1 MIPDWEAMNEGSTM
15 MIRPRRAVASV
26 LMALLLLT
34 QAAPITRAQSG
45 PLYFPA
51 TGHLLTD
58 DQGLLSFW
66 RAHDGERL
74 LGFPITEASADA
86 GGTAQYFE
94 RGRLEQQ
101 IDPASG
107 ASVVRTAAVGSEY
120 AQALWRRFAPAPPRK
135 AAANEQVFDSTGH
148 TLREPFLSFWR
159 AGGGLEFFGAPISE
173 AIWEMTARGQQE
185 VQYFERA
192 RLERDPARAGTPEE
206 VRVSDLGRALALLR
220 GQDLAPVDNYLG
232 AETYGPGVPLAPDH
246 GPLVPPPTAVPTAA
260 PLPTRIP
267 APAEVPPAT
276 QPAPR
281 PAGGAKSIV
290 VNLSDQW
297 MYAYEGQNQVF
308 DAPVSTGRDGMQTP
322 TGTFSIYA
330 KLKVQTMD
338 GVTDGEKWVVPN
350 VPNVMYFNGGVA
362 LHGTYWHN
370 RFGTGARL
378 SHGCVN
384 LPLRAASWLYD
395 WAPMGTVVK
404 VTY

>member
-1 MIPDWEAMNEGSTM
+1 MNERSTM
-15 MIRPRRAVASV
+15 MIRPRRAIAG
-26 LMALLLLT
+26 LLIALLLLA
-34 QAAPITRAQSG
+34 QAAPITRAQSS
-45 PLYFPA
+45 PLYFPT
-51 TGHLLTD
+51 TGHYLTD
-58 DQGLLSFW
+58 DQGFLSFW

-74 LGFPITEASADA
+74 LGFPIAEASVGADGA
-86 GGTAQYFE
+86 TQYFT

-101 IDPASG
+101 LDPAGG
-107 ASVVRTAAVGSEY
+107 AAVVRTGAVGSEY

-135 AAANEQVFDSTGH
+135 AATNEQVFASTGH

-159 AGGGLEFFGAPISE
+159 AAGGLEFFGAPISE
-173 AIWEMTARGQQE
+173 ATWEMTARGQQE

-192 RLERDPARAGTPEE
+192 RLERNAGSDATDD
-206 VRVSDLGRALALLR
+206 VQVSDLGRALALLR
-220 GQDLAPVDNYLG
+220 GQDIAPVANDLG
-232 AETYGPGVPLAPDH
+232 AETYGPDAPVTPDQ
-246 GPLVPPPTAVPTAA
+246 GPLVIEPTAAPTAVPA
-260 PLPTRIP
+260 PPSVQLPP
-267 APAEVPPAT
+267 VGVPPSTQPVA

-281 PAGGAKSIV
+281 PRSSSGTKSIV

-297 MYAYEGQNQVF
+297 MYAYEGETQVF
-308 DAPVSTGRDGMQTP
+308 DAPVSTGRDGMETP

-338 GVTDGEKWVVPN
+338 GVLDGKKWVVPN
-350 VPNVMYFNGGVA
+350 VPNVMYINGGVA

-395 WAPMGTVVK
+395 WAPMGTTVR

>member
-1 MIPDWEAMNEGSTM
+1 MNEGSTM
-15 MIRPRRAVASV
+15 LIRPRRAITAL
-26 LMALLLLT
+26 LMALLLLA
-34 QAAPITRAQSG
+34 QAAPLARAQSG

-51 TGHLLTD
+51 TGHFLTD
-58 DQGLLSFW
+58 DQGMLSFW

-74 LGFPITEASADA
+74 LGFPIAEASVTE
-86 GGTAQYFE
+86 GGAMQYFE

-101 IDPASG
+101 LDSASG
-107 ASVVRTAAVGSEY
+107 TSVVSTAAVGSEY

-135 AAANEQVFDSTGH
+135 GATNEQIFASTGH

-159 AGGGLEFFGAPISE
+159 AAGGLEFFGAPISE
-173 AIWEMTARGQQE
+173 AIWELTARGQQE

-192 RLERDPARAGTPEE
+192 RLERDARSAGTPDE

-220 GQDLAPVDNYLG
+220 GQDIAPVDNYLG
-232 AETYGPGVPLAPDH
+232 AETYGPDAPLAPDH
-246 GPLVPPPTAVPTAA
+246 GPLVPVPTATPVPA
-260 PLPTRIP
+260 ARPTP
-267 APAEVPPAT
+267 VAATAAQPVPI
-276 QPAPR
+276 APR
-281 PAGGAKSIV
+281 PRSSGGTKSIL

-297 MYAYEGQNQVF
+297 MYAYDGENQVY

-338 GVTDGEKWVVPN
+338 GVTDGKAWVVPN
-350 VPNVMYFNGGVA
+350 VPNVMYINGGVA

-370 RFGTGARL
+370 RFGTGARV
-378 SHGCVN
+378 SHGCIN
-384 LPLRAASWLYD
+384 LPLRAASWLYE
-395 WAPMGTVVK
+395 WAPAGTTVR

>member
-1 MIPDWEAMNEGSTM
+1 MK
-15 MIRPRRAVASV
+15 IRPRRTVAGL
-26 LMALLLLT
+26 LMALLLLA

-51 TGHLLTD
+51 TGHFLTD

-74 LGFPITEASADA
+74 LGFPIAEASVTE
-86 GGTAQYFE
+86 GGAMQYFE

-101 IDPASG
+101 LDPASG
-107 ASVVRTAAVGSEY
+107 ASGVRTAAVGSEY

-135 AAANEQVFDSTGH
+135 AAANEQVFTSTGH

-159 AGGGLEFFGAPISE
+159 AAGGLEFFGAPLSE
-173 AIWEMTARGQQE
+173 ATWELTGRGQQE
-185 VQYFERA
+185 VQYFERG
-192 RLERDPARAGTPEE
+192 RLERDAGHAGTPDE

-220 GQDLAPVDNYLG
+220 NQDTAPVDNYLG
-232 AETYGPGVPLAPDH
+232 AETYGPDAPPAPDQ
-246 GPLVPPPTAVPTAA
+246 GPLVPLPTAVPTPIPAAA
-260 PLPTRIP
+260 P
-267 APAEVPPAT
+267 ANPPAGQSA

-281 PAGGAKSIV
+281 PRSSGGTKLIV

-297 MYAYEGQNQVF
+297 MYAYEGQNQVY
-308 DAPVSTGRDGMQTP
+308 DAPISTGRDGMQTP

-350 VPNVMYFNGGVA
+350 VPNVMYINGGVA

-384 LPLRAASWLYD
+384 LPLRAAGWLYD
-395 WAPMGTVVK
+395 WAPMGTTVR